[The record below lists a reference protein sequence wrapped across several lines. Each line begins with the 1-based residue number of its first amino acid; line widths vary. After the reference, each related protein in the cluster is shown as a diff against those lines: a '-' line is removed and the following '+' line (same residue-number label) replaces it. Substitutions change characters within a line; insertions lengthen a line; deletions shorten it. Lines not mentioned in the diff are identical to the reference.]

1 MRLEITKK
9 TDLVLRALCS
19 LAAHDRRRTAAKMA
33 EDIDATRQTM
43 PKLME
48 PMVKAGWVESTP
60 GPTGGYLL
68 RVDLEEISLLEVIE
82 AVEGPTDDRKCVLNG
97 SECPALEPCAVHE
110 AWIPARNAL
119 LERLD
124 ATTIAEIRES
134 PAMCGPAATGG
145 VRRAS

>member
-19 LAAHDRRRTAAKMA
+19 LATHDRRRTAAEMA
-33 EDIDATRQTM
+33 EDINATRQTM

-48 PMVKAGWVESTP
+48 PMVKAGWVASTP

-68 RVDLEEISLLEVIE
+68 ETDLEEISLLELIE
-82 AVEGPTDDRKCVLNG
+82 AVEGPTDDQKCVLRG
-97 SECPALEPCAVHE
+97 TDCPAVDLCAIHE
-110 AWIPARNAL
+110 AWMPARNAL
-119 LERLD
+119 LERLN

-134 PAMCGPAATGG
+134 PAMCGPAADQG
-145 VRRAS
+145 VRQAS